1 MRRSKSGP
9 SCAPVAAT
17 GSSRRSSRRTDA
29 PPFQDYRDGR
39 DQRPGRFVWCAA
51 IEAGGEIDAPKL
63 VGARRFCH
71 RAPFKYQPTY
81 KPGSVGRSTHVPRVT
96 AIPLGRRLPGASSN
110 LPGRPDP
117 DTDPELPL
125 ARAFVPSLFGLAPGG
140 VCHAADVAADAV
152 RSYRTLSPLPRRYA
166 TCRGGL
172 LSVALSL
179 KPHPVKG
186 SAPPDVIRHRTSVEP
201 GLSSPATFR
210 SLPER
215 PSSRLTPFRWTLHR
229 APSTLLI

>member
-1 MRRSKSGP
+1 MAGTQVPAISFVRRKWKWGGKSI
-9 SCAPVAAT
+9 
-17 GSSRRSSRRTDA
+17 RR
-29 PPFQDYRDGR
+29 
-39 DQRPGRFVWCAA
+39 
-51 IEAGGEIDAPKL
+51 KL

-81 KPGSVGRSTHVPRVT
+81 KPGSVGRAARATHVT

-117 DTDPELPL
+117 DTDPERLRL
-125 ARAFVPSLFGLAPGG
+125 VPSLFGLAPGG
-140 VCHAADVAADAV
+140 VCHAVDVAADAV

-215 PSSRLTPFRWTLHR
+215 PSSRLTPLAMGWRKVSVKCR
-229 APSTLLI
+229 SRC

>member
-1 MRRSKSGP
+1 MRW
-9 SCAPVAAT
+9 
-17 GSSRRSSRRTDA
+17 
-29 PPFQDYRDGR
+29 
-39 DQRPGRFVWCAA
+39 PGRKSRPFRLWLGLKRTG
-51 IEAGGEIDAPKL
+51 IGPRKL

-125 ARAFVPSLFGLAPGG
+125 ARRLVPSLFGLAPGG

-201 GLSSPATFR
+201 GLSSPTTFR

-215 PSSRLTPFRWTLHR
+215 PSSRLTPIAMGWRR
-229 APSTLLI
+229 ASVKCRSRG